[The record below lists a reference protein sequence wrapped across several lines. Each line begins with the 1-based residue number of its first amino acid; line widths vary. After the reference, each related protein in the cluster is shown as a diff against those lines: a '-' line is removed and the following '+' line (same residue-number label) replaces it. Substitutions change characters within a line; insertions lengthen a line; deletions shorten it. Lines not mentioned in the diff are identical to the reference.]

1 MDNENHRRIVPLLN
15 TTITKNV
22 LNSVRSDKS
31 DKSYLSQ
38 LNSNEAVIILNPYE
52 SEEEEKQG
60 EESSLADN
68 N

>member
-22 LNSVRSDKS
+22 LNSVRSDNS
-31 DKSYLSQ
+31 NKSYLSQ

-60 EESSLADN
+60 EGSSLADN